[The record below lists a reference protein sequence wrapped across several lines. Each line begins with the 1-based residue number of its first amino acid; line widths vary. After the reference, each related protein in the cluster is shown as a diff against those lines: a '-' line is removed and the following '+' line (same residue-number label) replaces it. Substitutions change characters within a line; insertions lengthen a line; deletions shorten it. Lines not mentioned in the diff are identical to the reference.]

1 MRKMYLLLAFLL
13 ATAGIC
19 VQAHNLK
26 VWMSE
31 PVLVPDGKTVTYLTV
46 YQTDFDAVSGTHRT
60 YMDWQMV
67 LNVPKGVTVNQK
79 KVLQGRDSVLV
90 NDLTL
95 NEIRYGGISA
105 QLNSNMADSTS
116 IRIITSNQGTTPYY
130 PDDTNGNMVEE
141 LFTIGLV
148 ADSAMEYGKYEISLT
163 EVKFVQLGDKTGAK
177 PTETPVATLIVKGD
191 GPLEEKVTLIV
202 SNVGFATLMIPFD
215 AEIPAGLRAYTCTGL
230 SGDYVML
237 EKQDMIK
244 ANTPLLVEGREGT
257 YIFKGESVATED
269 TYTVGLLTGVYSKR
283 KAAEDMFVLTLI
295 DGKIAFYPADPIN
308 PPIIGANRCYLSLP
322 SVSLAKALY
331 FDTDNATSIAG
342 TNDNI
347 QYEIEVYDLNGQR
360 VLRPDRGIYIIDGKK
375 IFK

>member
-1 MRKMYLLLAFLL
+1 MRKIYLLLAFLL
-13 ATAGIC
+13 ATAGIR

-116 IRIITSNQGTTPYY
+116 IRIITSNQGTSPYY
-130 PDDTNGNMVEE
+130 PDDSNGNMVEE

-148 ADSAMEYGKYEISLT
+148 ADSTMEYGKYEISLT
-163 EVKFVQLGDKTGAK
+163 EVKFVQLGDKSGAK
-177 PTETPVATLIVKGD
+177 PSETPVATLIVKGE
-191 GPLEEKVTLIV
+191 GPLEEKVVLSMTDA
-202 SNVGFATLMIPFD
+202 GFATLILPFD
-215 AEIPAGLRAYTCTGL
+215 AELPAGLGAYTCTGL
-230 SGDYVML
+230 SGDCITL
-237 EKQDMIK
+237 ERQEKIS
-244 ANTPLLVEGREGT
+244 ANTPLLVEGRSGNYT
-257 YIFKGESVATED
+257 FKGVAVAEEE
-269 TYTVGLLTGVYSKR
+269 TYTKGLLTGVFRKR
-283 KAAEDMFVLTLI
+283 VATEDMFVLTSI
-295 DGKIAFYPADPIN
+295 DGKVAFYPADPIT
-308 PPIIGANRCYLSLP
+308 PPTIGANRCYLSLP
-322 SVSLAKALY
+322 GVSLAKALY

>member
-1 MRKMYLLLAFLL
+1 MRKIYLLLAFLL
-13 ATAGIC
+13 ATAGIR

-67 LNVPKGVTVNQK
+67 LNVPRGVTVNQK

-95 NEIRYGGISA
+95 NEIRYGGITA
-105 QLNSNMADSTS
+105 QINSNMADDTTL
-116 IRIITSNQGTTPYY
+116 RIITSNQGTTPYY
-130 PDDTNGNMVEE
+130 PDDSEGNTVEE

-163 EVKFVQLGDKTGAK
+163 EVKFVQLGDKVGAK
-177 PTETPVATLIVKGD
+177 PAETPVSTLTVKGD
-191 GPLEEKVTLIV
+191 GPLEEKVTLSV

-230 SGDYVML
+230 SGNYVML

-244 ANTPLLVEGREGT
+244 ANTPLLVEGTEGT
-257 YIFKGESVATED
+257 YTFKGESVATED

-283 KAAEDMFVLTLI
+283 TAAEDMFVLSVI
-295 DGKIAFYPADPIN
+295 DGEVAFYPADPIS
-308 PPIIGANRCYLSLP
+308 PPTIGANRCYLTVPDASL
-322 SVSLAKALY
+322 VKGLY
-331 FDTDNATSIAG
+331 FDTEDATSVSG
-342 TNDNI
+342 VENEQPQRNEF
-347 QYEIEVYDLNGQR
+347 YNLNGQR
-360 VLRPDRGIYIIDGKK
+360 VSTPERGIYVTNGKK
-375 IFK
+375 ILK